1 MASDSA
7 RGNFGSDLGFVLAAA
22 GSAVG
27 LGNIWKFPY
36 IVGEYGGGAFV
47 LVYLGAVA
55 IIGLPLMYAELV
67 IGQRGQRSPIG
78 AIRALTAGHRLGPLL
93 SWVGGGLAV
102 ATPFVIF
109 CFYSVV
115 AGWAL
120 HFLALSLGLVEGS
133 GDSARDFAELTS
145 STTFSIGWLTLFLAL
160 SLAVVLGG
168 VREGIERASKVLM
181 PAMFALLLGLLV
193 FVGTTFGL
201 SEAANFLFR
210 PDFSKLSG
218 EAVLEAVGH
227 SFFTLSL
234 GMGIMIT
241 YGSYLKEER
250 NIIRDGVAVS
260 ILDTTLALMAGMVV
274 FTVVFAMGKESQAGP
289 GLVFVT
295 LPDLFARIP
304 GGTAVA
310 IAFFSMLVFAA
321 WTSTIS
327 GIEVLTSSMMDEFK
341 LSRRATTGI
350 VGVSLWLGGV
360 ACAVWPAVLDGAD
373 QITTNY
379 MLPIGGIFVAVIAGW
394 VLSKQDREAGFAAW
408 GSAGTVPALFW
419 TWATRLVAPIAV
431 AIVLLWKVGVFGG

>member
-1 MASDSA
+1 MAA
-7 RGNFGSDLGFVLAAA
+7 NNTRGSFGSNLGFILAAA

-47 LVYLGAVA
+47 LVYLAAVLA
-55 IIGLPLMYAELV
+55 IGLPLMYAELV
-67 IGQRGQRSPIG
+67 IGQRGKRSPIG
-78 AIRALTAGHRLGPLL
+78 AIRALTASHPLGAFF

-115 AGWAL
+115 AGWAI
-120 HFLALSLGLVEGS
+120 HFLALALGLIGGT
-133 GDSARDFAELTS
+133 GDAGEDFAKLQASAGFSLT
-145 STTFSIGWLTLFLAL
+145 WLTLFLGM

-168 VREGIERASKVLM
+168 VKEGIERASKVLM
-181 PAMFALLLGLLV
+181 PTMFAILIGLLV
-193 FVGTTFGL
+193 YVGSTFGL
-201 SEAANFLFR
+201 SDSASFLFR
-210 PDFSKLSG
+210 PDFAKLSG

-241 YGSYLKEER
+241 YGSYLVDER
-250 NIIRDGVAVS
+250 SIIRDGVAVAV
-260 ILDTTLALMAGMVV
+260 LDTVLALMAGLVV
-274 FTVVFAMGKESQAGP
+274 FAVVFAMGKEPQAGP

-304 GGTAVA
+304 GGSAVG

-327 GIEVLTSSMMDEFK
+327 GIEVLTSTLVDEFG
-341 LSRRATTGI
+341 LSRKATTAI
-350 VGVSLWLGGV
+350 VGGSLWLGGV
-360 ACAVWPAVLDGAD
+360 ACALWPAILDAAD

-379 MLPIGGIFVAVIAGW
+379 MLPVGGILVGVISGW
-394 VLSKQDREAGFAAW
+394 VISKSDREAGFEGW
-408 GSAGTVPALFW
+408 GSASRVPAIIW
-419 TWATRLVAPIAV
+419 TWCARLVAPIGVAV
-431 AIVLLWKVGVFGG
+431 VILWKVGVLG